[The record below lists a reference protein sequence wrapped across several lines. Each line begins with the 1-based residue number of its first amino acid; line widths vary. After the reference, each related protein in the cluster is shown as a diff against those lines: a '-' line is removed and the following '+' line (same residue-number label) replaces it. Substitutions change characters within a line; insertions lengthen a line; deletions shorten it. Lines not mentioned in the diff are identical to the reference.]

1 MKPIF
6 SAWALVGVVLFGA
19 GPARAASSA
28 PCPAQPI
35 DIGRGV
41 EIIHALRAYTG
52 TDGASHVEQT
62 DIKGTTATHMG
73 TVKLT
78 MFDLGEPSR
87 ASLVYGFPN
96 VEIPVHPAPGR
107 EMFMV
112 LSGSSELRLLDG
124 KTYPL
129 TPGTIFIAE
138 DLGSTGRSGKA
149 GPCGYVAVDFQYKT
163 PVVMPKTP

>member
-1 MKPIF
+1 MKPVVGA
-6 SAWALVGVVLFGA
+6 SALVGLALCGA
-19 GPARAASSA
+19 TAARAVTE
-28 PCPAQPI
+28 PCPAQPV

-41 EIIHALRAYTG
+41 EIVHALRAYTG
-52 TDGASHVEQT
+52 ADGASHVEQT

-78 MFDLGEPSR
+78 MFDLGEPSK
-87 ASLVYGFPN
+87 AALVYGFPN

-107 EMFMV
+107 EMFIL

-124 KTYPL
+124 KTYAM
-129 TPGTIFIAE
+129 TPGTVFIAE

-149 GPCGYVAVDFQYKT
+149 GPCGYVAIDFQYKT
-163 PVVMPKTP
+163 PTPLAKAP